1 MTARYTAPEAPNHR
15 GTGLFISFP
24 AIIVALVP
32 CLKPHGTTDWRR
44 FSLSPCSRALESASS
59 SA

>member
-44 FSLSPCSRALESASS
+44 FSLSPCSRA
-59 SA
+59 